1 MALESG
7 SYLADLNTANPA
19 GTDPKSQG
27 DDHIRLLKSVLK
39 NSFAGFPGAVVVT
52 GAEAQGA
59 TVDDYVVTVSP
70 APAAY
75 SASTVV
81 VFKATHANT
90 GAATLRFNA
99 LAAKALKAV
108 DGGALEAGDIENGA
122 LCAAFYDGTDFLLV
136 SGNDRAARGGDS
148 YTGAHDFTGATAR
161 VATQGAADNSTKA
174 ASTAYVDAADALKA
188 DLSGAT
194 YTGAHDFTAGDA
206 QVATAAPGTND
217 TTAASTAF
225 ATQLAFQTAL
235 PVQTGEGGKYL
246 RTDGVAA
253 SWQSLANLAVA
264 KSSNYTVAVADAA
277 RHFVLSSSAT
287 LSLPPAASVG
297 DGFMIYIRNDGA
309 GIWTIDPNGAETVNG
324 RASIRIYGEEGFTL
338 ICDGAEWR
346 TFGRDR
352 DVLIARTVIG
362 APVATVDFTS
372 GFDDSEFVAFDI
384 KAFDISCSAGSSFL
398 RAQFKK
404 LGVYATSGYANTN
417 GEGGILPTS
426 AIALSIASGGA
437 YGAANKLTAMIGIH
451 NPFSVGPNAQIA
463 EVIAGGLGTDNGR
476 NEASQSTAAALEG
489 LRIMFSSGNV
499 DSGVINFYG
508 KR

>member
-235 PVQTGEGGKYL
+235 PVQTVPALLYSTGS
-246 RTDGVAA
+246 AA
-253 SWQSLANLAVA
+253 SWRTTFVGDSGSGGEVGPVPAPMPGDAPKFLKGDGSWSLSPSSPDVIVHDQKPNGTGGGVLNIATWVTRTLNTLVRNVGNVGSLASNAVTLPAGTWLIRGRSSLTGGGGTPAKARLRLRNTTAGTTLGLGESVTAGGTNSSTETETGANPQVMAIAVLA
-264 KSSNYTVAVADAA
+264 
-277 RHFVLSSSAT
+277 
-287 LSLPPAASVG
+287 
-297 DGFMIYIRNDGA
+297 
-309 GIWTIDPNGAETVNG
+309 
-324 RASIRIYGEEGFTL
+324 
-338 ICDGAEWR
+338 
-346 TFGRDR
+346 
-352 DVLIARTVIG
+352 
-362 APVATVDFTS
+362 AP
-372 GFDDSEFVAFDI
+372 
-384 KAFDISCSAGSSFL
+384 
-398 RAQFKK
+398 
-404 LGVYATSGYANTN
+404 
-417 GEGGILPTS
+417 S
-426 AIALSIASGGA
+426 AIELQIFINGSAAAPSGGFA
-437 YGAANKLTAMIGIH
+437 VSTGEVEVYS
-451 NPFSVGPNAQIA
+451 SVEFTRLA
-463 EVIAGGLGTDNGR
+463 
-476 NEASQSTAAALEG
+476 
-489 LRIMFSSGNV
+489 
-499 DSGVINFYG
+499 
-508 KR
+508 

>member
-7 SYLADLNTANPA
+7 SYLADLNTANPV

-27 DDHIRLLKSVLK
+27 DDHLRLVKSVLK

-52 GAEAQGA
+52 GAETQGPTA
-59 TVDDYVVTVSP
+59 NDYVVTVSP

-75 SASTVV
+75 SASTIVLL
-81 VFKATHANT
+81 KATHANT
-90 GAATLRFNA
+90 GAATLKFNA

-206 QVATAAPGTND
+206 HVATAAAGTND

-235 PVQTGEGGKYL
+235 PVQAGAGGKFL
-246 RTDGVAA
+246 QTDGAAA
-253 SWQSLANLAVA
+253 SWVGPFVGDSGAGGLTGVVPAPAAGDASKFLKGSGVWALSPSCPDVVVQEQKSSGVSSAVYIGGAWRTRELNTIVRNNGSLGALESSQLTLAAGTWLLRARAAMAFQAGSGSLTAVGRARLFNATDATSMAQGENVQYAYDDEHGFTTGAVA
-264 KSSNYTVAVADAA
+264 EVSAVVVLGASKAIALQTRQSNGSSVA
-277 RHFVLSSSAT
+277 
-287 LSLPPAASVG
+287 LP
-297 DGFMIYIRNDGA
+297 
-309 GIWTIDPNGAETVNG
+309 
-324 RASIRIYGEEGFTL
+324 L
-338 ICDGAEWR
+338 
-346 TFGRDR
+346 
-352 DVLIARTVIG
+352 
-362 APVATVDFTS
+362 
-372 GFDDSEFVAFDI
+372 
-384 KAFDISCSAGSSFL
+384 SAGDVE
-398 RAQFKK
+398 
-404 LGVYATSGYANTN
+404 VYATIEATR
-417 GEGGILPTS
+417 
-426 AIALSIASGGA
+426 LS
-437 YGAANKLTAMIGIH
+437 
-451 NPFSVGPNAQIA
+451 
-463 EVIAGGLGTDNGR
+463 
-476 NEASQSTAAALEG
+476 
-489 LRIMFSSGNV
+489 
-499 DSGVINFYG
+499 
-508 KR
+508 